1 MKNDKDV
8 IQLGQEIITR
18 RYWSGF
24 ESSSQRR
31 YLNSVYDSIHDMIR
45 IKNVMNISE
54 IAKITELSLTFLNI
68 FFFSFK
74 EKMDFLIDAPTDLQN
89 YFKADQDLLYKNDCF
104 YLAVFLL
111 VMNRQTRLICTINN
125 ATLRA

>member
-18 RYWSGF
+18 RYWSGL
-24 ESSSQRR
+24 ESSSRRR

-68 FFFSFK
+68 FFF
-74 EKMDFLIDAPTDLQN
+74 
-89 YFKADQDLLYKNDCF
+89 
-104 YLAVFLL
+104 
-111 VMNRQTRLICTINN
+111 RTRIMIIEWIS
-125 ATLRA
+125 

>member
-18 RYWSGF
+18 RYWSGL
-24 ESSSQRR
+24 ESSSRRR

-68 FFFSFK
+68 FFFRTRI
-74 EKMDFLIDAPTDLQN
+74 MIINGFL
-89 YFKADQDLLYKNDCF
+89 
-104 YLAVFLL
+104 
-111 VMNRQTRLICTINN
+111 NRCTNRSSK
-125 ATLRA
+125 LF

>member
-8 IQLGQEIITR
+8 FQLGQEIITR
-18 RYWSGF
+18 RYWSGLK
-24 ESSSQRR
+24 SSSLRR

-68 FFFSFK
+68 FFL
-74 EKMDFLIDAPTDLQN
+74 EQE
-89 YFKADQDLLYKNDCF
+89 
-104 YLAVFLL
+104 
-111 VMNRQTRLICTINN
+111 
-125 ATLRA
+125 